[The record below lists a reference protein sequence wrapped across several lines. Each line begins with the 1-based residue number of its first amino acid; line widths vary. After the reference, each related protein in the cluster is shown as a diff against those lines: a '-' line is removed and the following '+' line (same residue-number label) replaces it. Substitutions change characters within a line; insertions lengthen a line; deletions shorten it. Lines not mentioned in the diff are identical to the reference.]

1 MSSVRQAFTQRV
13 TAETRIDVELSLD
26 GNGSSRISTGLGFWD
41 HMLAQLAKHA
51 RWELRLVCAGD
62 REVDDHHSVEDS
74 ALALGECIDRALGE
88 RRGIRRFGSALAP
101 MDEALARA
109 AVDLS
114 GRPFAQ
120 VRLQLTRE
128 RIGDVACENLSH
140 AIRSLAVSLRAT
152 VHVEVLYGENNH
164 HMAEAAYKALALALR
179 EALTRD
185 SHSDIPST
193 KEAL

>member
-1 MSSVRQAFTQRV
+1 
-13 TAETRIDVELSLD
+13 
-26 GNGSSRISTGLGFWD
+26 
-41 HMLAQLAKHA
+41 
-51 RWELRLVCAGD
+51 
-62 REVDDHHSVEDS
+62 
-74 ALALGECIDRALGE
+74 LALGECIDRALGE